1 MVRKWKRTI
10 WITLTLV
17 LLLVSLAMASAAPQ
31 AIYGLPWYTMD
42 AGGGAISGGVY
53 RMNATIGQAED
64 GKMVSGGNYRL
75 YSGYWGAFKDGIAL
89 QR

>member
-1 MVRKWKRTI
+1 MIARWKKA
-10 WITLTLV
+10 TLIALALA
-17 LLLVSLAMASAAPQ
+17 LLLVGLAMAASAPQ
-31 AIYGLPWYTMD
+31 ATYGLPWYTMD

-64 GKMVSGGNYRL
+64 GKTVSGGNYRL

-89 QR
+89 SR

>member
-1 MVRKWKRTI
+1 
-10 WITLTLV
+10 
-17 LLLVSLAMASAAPQ
+17 MASAAPQ
-31 AIYGLPWYTMD
+31 ATYGLPWYTMD
-42 AGGGAISGGVY
+42 GGGGAISGGVY

-75 YSGYWGAFKDGIAL
+75 YSGYWGAFKDGVAL